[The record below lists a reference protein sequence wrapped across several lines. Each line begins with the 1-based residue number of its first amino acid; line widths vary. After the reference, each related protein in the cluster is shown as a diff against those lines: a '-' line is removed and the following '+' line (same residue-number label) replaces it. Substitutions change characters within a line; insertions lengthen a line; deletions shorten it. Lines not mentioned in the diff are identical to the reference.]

1 MEIDTSYIFVQTAIY
16 SSLILVLVSAV
27 KFNVIRRDYTFF
39 LFFVSLLLTATIGDV
54 ILRPKFISKNNN
66 LIYNVYTMIELPV
79 CVYILDQFHFK
90 KISKTIY
97 IAFGAIFYSIIFF
110 EIYQSGISKSFY
122 ITNYIASFLEIAIS
136 IYTLFDLLENP
147 NESLI
152 YKSVPFWFSL
162 GFLLY
167 NAGTTFLFL
176 LLDKL
181 YSLDQTFASVAFFTL
196 NSIFSILFYIFL
208 AISILCLKPK
218 TLSS

>member
-1 MEIDTSYIFVQTAIY
+1 MEINTSFIFVQAATY
-16 SSLILVLVSAV
+16 SSLILVVVSAI
-27 KFNVIRRDYTFF
+27 KFNIIRRDYLYF
-39 LFFVSLLLTATIGDV
+39 LGFVSFLIIATIGDAL
-54 ILRPKFISKNNN
+54 IRPQYISKNNN
-66 LIYNVYTMIELPV
+66 ILYNIYTIIELPF
-79 CVYILDQFHFK
+79 CIYILNQFHFK
-90 KISKTIY
+90 KIPKTVFVVLGI
-97 IAFGAIFYSIIFF
+97 IFYSVIFF
-110 EIYQSGISKSFY
+110 ELYQSGVTKSFY
-122 ITNYIASFLEIAIS
+122 ITNYIASFLEIAVC

-152 YKSVPFWFSL
+152 YQSVPFWFSL

-181 YSLDQTFASVAFFTL
+181 YSLDQEFAAVAFYTL

>member
-1 MEIDTSYIFVQTAIY
+1 MEIDTSFVFVQTAVY
-16 SSLILVLVSAV
+16 SSLILIFVSAI
-27 KFNVIRRDYTFF
+27 KFNTIRRDYFYFF
-39 LFFVSLLLTATIGDV
+39 FFVLTLLFATIGEDL
-54 ILRPKFISKNNN
+54 LRPKFISKNNN
-66 LIYNVYTMIELPV
+66 FIYNLYAMMELPF
-79 CVYILDQFHFK
+79 CVYILHQFHIK
-90 KISKTIY
+90 KISRTIY
-97 IAFGAIFYSIIFF
+97 ILLTVIFYSIIFF

-122 ITNYIASFLEIAIS
+122 LTNYIASFLEIAIS

>member
-1 MEIDTSYIFVQTAIY
+1 METNSSDFFLQTAVY
-16 SSLILVLVSAV
+16 SSLILLVVSAI
-27 KFNVIRRDYTFF
+27 KFNIIRRDHLYF
-39 LFFVSLLLTATIGDV
+39 LGFTILLLFSIIGDD
-54 ILRPKFISKNNN
+54 ILRPRFISSSNNI
-66 LIYNVYTMIELPV
+66 IYNIYATLELPF
-79 CVYILDQFHFK
+79 CAYILHQFHFK
-90 KISKTIY
+90 KISRTIY
-97 IAFGAIFYSIIFF
+97 IVLTVIFYSIIFF

-122 ITNYIASFLEIAIS
+122 LTNYIASFLEIAIS

>member
-1 MEIDTSYIFVQTAIY
+1 MEIDTSYFFVQTAIY
-16 SSLILVLVSAV
+16 SSLILVLVSAIR
-27 KFNVIRRDYTFF
+27 FNVIRRDYTYF
-39 LFFVSLLLTATIGDV
+39 LLFVALLLFATIGDV

-66 LIYNVYTMIELPV
+66 FIYNLYTMMELPF
-79 CVYILDQFHFK
+79 CVYILNQFHFK
-90 KISKTIY
+90 KIYSKLLLTI
-97 IAFGAIFYSIIFF
+97 GSLFYCVIFF
-110 EIYQSGISKSFY
+110 EIYQSGITNSFH
-122 ITNYIASFLEIAIS
+122 ITNYVASFLEIAVC

-152 YKSVPFWFSL
+152 YKSVPFWFAL